1 MNIARID
8 YGGDRDADDGTVKV
22 GQFASPKPDKVNL
35 HRKQRQLIFSTL
47 IWGFFALISIASTCF
62 IVAEVAIHLSPRTVN
77 FINGIGSVL
86 KYINMHQHTDIPFRL
101 TPLIRPLKY
110 DILLI
115 PDLDAEKFRGEVSIQ
130 LEISE
135 KQDLIMLHQK
145 ALNISSV
152 DLIANIRKSKMPLEI
167 ETSYVVEEKEVFVI
181 KPKRVLDVGFYDLHL
196 TFCGSLSDK
205 IVGFY
210 SSKYKNQLNETRTI
224 ATSKFEPTYARRAF
238 PCFDQPEFKAQFSI
252 KLIHP
257 RENCYSALS
266 NMNVKSIDVGKPS
279 EELTTVTFADS
290 VPMSTY
296 LVCFIVS
303 DFVGVTKNAH
313 GLNGKTFPI
322 SVYTTKQQKAKAAFA
337 LDVGV
342 KTIEYYINLFGIDY
356 PLPKLDMAAIP
367 DFVSGAMENWGM
379 VTYRESRL
387 LYDEKTTSIANKQDI
402 IHVIAHEFA
411 HMWFGN
417 LVTMAW
423 WSDLWLNEGFATYVE
438 FKAADKLFP
447 ESNFLD
453 HFLFDKLN
461 PALVMDSK
469 ANSHPIIQTVN
480 NPDEINAIF
489 DQISYLKGASLLRM
503 MEGFIGENN
512 FYEGITKYLRKY
524 AYKNAETSDLFAE
537 LDKTSDNDINV
548 KNIMDTWTLQMG
560 YPVVFAKQSDKN
572 TYILTQKR
580 FLVGSDPKKTQSPF
594 DYKWTIPITYVTNK
608 QSTPV
613 LVWFDKDAPYLE
625 IKIDEPIDWIKF
637 NVDQVGFYRVN
648 YDQGQWKKLIDTLQ
662 WSHKRLSSRDRAHLL
677 EDIFSLA
684 DVGEVEWSSAMNMT
698 LYLGREKNLVPWK
711 ISATKL
717 SKINRLLYADAKH
730 FSTLEKYQDYV
741 RELVDGIYHEVSW
754 NVDAGDTAEFLNL
767 RVVVLG
773 LACAVGHKE
782 CKEDVGAMFKAWIND
797 EEDVRPHPDIRS
809 LVYYYGMKYAGGE
822 KEWNVMFDR
831 FAKETDAAEKAKLM
845 NGLSAVQSSYILK
858 KFIALST
865 DEKYV
870 RTQDFLGCLTS
881 ISNNPE
887 GESLIWDWVRTNWQ
901 FLVKRYTL
909 NDRYLGQL
917 IPAVTKSFASFERAK
932 EMEAFFEQYPEAGAG
947 KQYRGQAMDTVLAN
961 IDWVARSVSD
971 IDQWL
976 SSKPKLLVTS

>member
-1 MNIARID
+1 
-8 YGGDRDADDGTVKV
+8 
-22 GQFASPKPDKVNL
+22 
-35 HRKQRQLIFSTL
+35 
-47 IWGFFALISIASTCF
+47 
-62 IVAEVAIHLSPRTVN
+62 
-77 FINGIGSVL
+77 
-86 KYINMHQHTDIPFRL
+86 MHQHTDIPFRL

-110 DILLI
+110 DILLF
-115 PDLDAEKFRGEVSIQ
+115 PDLDAEKFSGEVSIQ

-342 KTIEYYINLFGIDY
+342 RTIEYYINLFGIDY

-512 FYEGITKYLRKY
+512 FYEGITKYLRKH

-560 YPVVFAKQSDKN
+560 YPVVFAKQSDQN

-613 LVWFDKDAPYLE
+613 LVWFDKDAPY
-625 IKIDEPIDWIKF
+625 
-637 NVDQVGFYRVN
+637 R
-648 YDQGQWKKLIDTLQ
+648 
-662 WSHKRLSSRDRAHLL
+662 
-677 EDIFSLA
+677 
-684 DVGEVEWSSAMNMT
+684 
-698 LYLGREKNLVPWK
+698 
-711 ISATKL
+711 
-717 SKINRLLYADAKH
+717 
-730 FSTLEKYQDYV
+730 
-741 RELVDGIYHEVSW
+741 
-754 NVDAGDTAEFLNL
+754 
-767 RVVVLG
+767 
-773 LACAVGHKE
+773 
-782 CKEDVGAMFKAWIND
+782 
-797 EEDVRPHPDIRS
+797 
-809 LVYYYGMKYAGGE
+809 MKYAGGE

-887 GESLIWDWVRTNWQ
+887 GESLIWDWVRTNWH

-917 IPAVTKSFASFERAK
+917 IPAVTKSFASLERAK

-976 SSKPKLLVTS
+976 SSRPKLLVTS